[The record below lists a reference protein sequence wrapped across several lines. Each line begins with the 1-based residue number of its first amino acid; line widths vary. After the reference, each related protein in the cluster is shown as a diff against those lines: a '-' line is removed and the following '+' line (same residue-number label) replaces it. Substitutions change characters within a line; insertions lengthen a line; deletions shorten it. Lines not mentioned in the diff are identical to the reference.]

1 MSNYID
7 YIYTNLLYRPSVYLI
22 ALFANE
28 KYGVFILIAI
38 VVVLSIVQ
46 SKVMP
51 KVGGKLKHLP
61 KLLNFFTVMVVLLVC
76 AVSLVKYGPS
86 VNAFFK
92 SNSSKDKTSPTQ
104 TQPKSTTPQK
114 NTPQDTTET
123 QGITPGQTAPT
134 YQTQKQLYYSVSC
147 SSCWNQSCPRNGYSY
162 GGYTEYN
169 YLFYYNLCKSCS
181 CNSFN
186 AQSFWR

>member
-61 KLLNFFTVMVVLLVC
+61 KLLNFFTVMVVLLIC

-104 TQPKSTTPQK
+104 TQPKSTSPQQSTPQ
-114 NTPQDTTET
+114 QTT
-123 QGITPGQTAPT
+123 PT
-134 YQTQKQLYYSVSC
+134 YQTQKQLYYAVSC

-181 CNSFN
+181 CNDFK
-186 AQSFWR
+186 AQSFWK